1 MTQERFVEL
10 VKEEQEVLRRFLLAL
25 CGGDRPLA
33 EDLAQ
38 ETLLKAW
45 LASAQY
51 VERYRFRTWLCKIA
65 YRTYV
70 DHLRRHAHTPL
81 PLDETMPLPASE
93 RADDSFRHEA
103 LHRALARLPLK
114 ERTAVCLFYLE
125 EQSLREIA
133 LATGSNPVAV
143 KKLLSRG
150 REHLR
155 KFLND
160 ER

>member
-1 MTQERFVEL
+1 MTEERFVQL
-10 VKEEQEVLRRFLLAL
+10 VKEEQETLRRFLLAL
-25 CGGDRPLA
+25 CGGWREVA

-45 LASAQY
+45 LSCGEY
-51 VERYRFRTWLCKIA
+51 VERYRFSTWICKIA

-70 DHLRRHAHTPL
+70 DHLRRQAHAPL
-81 PLDETMPLPASE
+81 PLDETMALPACE
-93 RADDSFRHEA
+93 RADDAFRHEV

-125 EQSLREIA
+125 GQSLREIA
-133 LATGSNPVAV
+133 LATGSNPIAV
-143 KKLLSRG
+143 KKQLSRG

-155 KFLND
+155 KLLND